1 MKLLRLLPLLLCTA
15 CVTVNVYFPAEA
27 AESAARV
34 FTREVYGTEGKPA
47 ARPAPS
53 APDAVEP
60 ETTPSP
66 GVSPQSTLDWL
77 ITPAAAQTPNL
88 DLSSPAIVALRAAM
102 AARHP
107 ALAPHYA
114 SGAVGIGAD
123 GLLVLRD
130 PAAVALAARNEV
142 NLLIGQENRQRAE
155 LYREIANANG
165 HPEWEPQI
173 RQIWASQWVANAPAG
188 TWFQQGGQWARK

>member
-34 FTREVYGTEGKPA
+34 FTREVYGTEGNPPV
-47 ARPAPS
+47 RPAPS

-60 ETTPSP
+60 ETTPAPGASP
-66 GVSPQSTLDWL
+66 RSSLDWL
-77 ITPAAAQTPNL
+77 IAPAAAQTPNL
-88 DLSSPAIVALRAAM
+88 DLSSPAIAALRAAM

-130 PAAVALAARNEV
+130 PAAVPLAARNEV

-173 RQIWASQWVANAPAG
+173 RQIWAKQWVANAPGG